1 MIAGLFLA
9 AAALSGQE
17 VYGPAAPAPPKPA
30 AAPAKT
36 SEAECPPAPKTLPD
50 EIVVCAPKPEGYRID
65 PDVLAAKK
73 MKREAMRGRPQT
85 LQEKM
90 QDTSCSVVG
99 PAGCLFAQPG
109 INLLGALTTM
119 SEMADRL
126 SKGQEIGSMFV
137 TEPELTEY
145 QYYQVAKK
153 EREDKEALTA
163 AKAKAAAVKASAPA
177 KPDSAA
183 PAPAPA
189 PATATPATSLPP
201 SP

>member
-17 VYGPAAPAPPKPA
+17 MYGPAAPAPPKPA

-90 QDTSCSVVG
+90 QDNNCNVG

-153 EREDKEALTA
+153 EREDKEALAA

-177 KPDSAA
+177 KPDAAA
-183 PAPAPA
+183 PAPVPA
-189 PATATPATSLPP
+189 ATPATSSPP